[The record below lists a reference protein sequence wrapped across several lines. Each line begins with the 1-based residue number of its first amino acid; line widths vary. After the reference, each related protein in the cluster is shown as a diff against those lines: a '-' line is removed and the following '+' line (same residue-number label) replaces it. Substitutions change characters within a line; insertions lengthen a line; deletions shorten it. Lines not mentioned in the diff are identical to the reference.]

1 MHLHTVFSCSKHILK
16 LSTIEQTD
24 IRPHSRCK
32 TSTETHDMLRQ
43 SCTHTHTHIRS
54 HTCLIMSGVLLWQ
67 QSGLQGQQWLA
78 HKDALWAVFVRT
90 YRFLHTS
97 LVAFVWSDGGSERSS
112 VGAGAGLSGSGSAD
126 LRCYS
131 TSRETEK
138 RQNLVNRSSRAAWW
152 TRTRTE
158 EQNLHIFSHLLFE
171 KAEINQLWGD

>member
-1 MHLHTVFSCSKHILK
+1 MW
-16 LSTIEQTD
+16 QTD

-43 SCTHTHTHIRS
+43 SCTHTHTLSHMPHHVRCVAVATERLTRS
-54 HTCLIMSGVLLWQ
+54 TMTST
-67 QSGLQGQQWLA
+67 QG
-78 HKDALWAVFVRT
+78 RT
-90 YRFLHTS
+90 VGRVCANILFPELHTP

-112 VGAGAGLSGSGSAD
+112 VGAGAGLSGSRSAD
-126 LRCYS
+126 LPCYS

-138 RQNLVNRSSRAAWW
+138 RQNLMNRSSRAAWW